1 MNTNKIVISSPFGKM
16 GNKTEDVIKD
26 GNFGAVLA
34 RAGVG
39 KTALLAQMGLN
50 ALLRQKNVLHI
61 SLNDPVTKVGLYYK
75 EVFSNIA
82 EQNKIQGV
90 STIWETLL
98 PHRFIMT
105 FKVEGF
111 SVPKLKERLTD
122 LTEQNIFSPDIVIID
137 GLPFDENVKNALNE
151 LKALAESQK
160 FSVWFTITTHRHEE
174 DQSQEFPPQI
184 APFSDLF
191 EVIIQL
197 KPEGKTIH
205 VLPLKGGDEAANQS
219 ALIFDPAKM
228 ILIES

>member
-1 MNTNKIVISSPFGKM
+1 METNKLVISSPFGKM

-39 KTALLAQMGLN
+39 KTALLVQLGLN

-75 EVFSNIA
+75 EVFGNIT
-82 EQNKIQGV
+82 EQNEIQGV
-90 STIWETLL
+90 LGIWESIL

-122 LTEQNIFSPDIVIID
+122 LTEQNIFSPDMVIID
-137 GLPFDENVKNALNE
+137 GLPFEENMGEALTE
-151 LKALAESQK
+151 LKALAESQN
-160 FSVWFTITTHRHEE
+160 FSVWFTATTHRHEE
-174 DQSQEFPPQI
+174 DQDQKFPPQVS
-184 APFSDLF
+184 PFADLF

-197 KPEGKTIH
+197 QPEGKTIH
-205 VLPLKGGDEAANQS
+205 VMPLKGGDESKNQS
-219 ALIFDPAKM
+219 ELIFDPATMMLK
-228 ILIES
+228 ES